1 MIKNKHNYFQILV
14 FCLYMFIYM
23 TTLATLNTKAAGIID
38 NNVQIILYYVDSFM
52 VVIGFFFY
60 HLYNQ
65 LVKNNKLPLIPCII
79 FVTLMI
85 MIMVINDGN
94 LFMIVEPLLS
104 LFNGLLGGYIY
115 FYMAL
120 SLKNNPH
127 MAMIMAIG
135 NSIAMIIQY
144 LIQFVLNTE
153 TTIILIIDIVIV
165 LLFIYFRNNF
175 VLDEEIDKNKTE
187 KIKPLYPLIP
197 CLIVLAL
204 TFLNTYFDS
213 VLEIVMVSSDFVE
226 MNAYTWPRLISCLGF
241 ILFGYVHDKY
251 NGKYDGVIVLAG
263 ALISIINPLIIYTK
277 TFLTLGMCLFYISM
291 AIEIAYMNIAF
302 WKVAVNTSEPS
313 LYSGMGRIIDGT
325 TMVVLALL
333 NISKINLIVIVGID
347 IVVIMFIFI
356 LMFKDMF
363 VIEEKEIDFNLQ
375 IIKDKYNL
383 TDREIEVFELLVNS
397 DDGVQEI
404 ADKLYISR
412 RTLQRHISSIYHKF
426 DVDSRTG
433 LIRKFYHNS

>member
-1 MIKNKHNYFQILV
+1 
-14 FCLYMFIYM
+14 
-23 TTLATLNTKAAGIID
+23 
-38 NNVQIILYYVDSFM
+38 
-52 VVIGFFFY
+52 
-60 HLYNQ
+60 
-65 LVKNNKLPLIPCII
+65 
-79 FVTLMI
+79 
-85 MIMVINDGN
+85 MIMVMVVNGDN
-94 LFMIVEPLLS
+94 LFMIIEPLLS

-135 NSIAMIIQY
+135 NSLAMIIQH
-144 LIQFVLNTE
+144 LIQFILKASP
-153 TTIILIIDIVIV
+153 TIILIIDIVIV
-165 LLFIYFRNNF
+165 LLFIYLRNNF
-175 VLDEEIDKNKTE
+175 VLDEEENNNKKE

-197 CLIVLAL
+197 CLIVVAL

-213 VLEIVMVSSDFVE
+213 VLEIVMVSSDFTE
-226 MNAYTWPRLISCLGF
+226 MNAYAWPRLISCLGF

-263 ALISIINPLIIYTK
+263 ALISIINPIIISTK

-302 WKVAVNTSEPS
+302 WKVAVNTSKPS

-363 VIEEKEIDFNLQ
+363 VIEEKEIDLNIQ
-375 IIKDKYNL
+375 IIKDKFNL